1 MFHREDQVIIK
12 ANQYDVVRSK
22 KTLRVMSGVMNSYNK
37 TVERTDFDGYGL
49 VLDLS
54 DSFAHVY
61 LPNRSRKLL
70 KISNLIVVAK
80 WNKNNKKM

>member
-1 MFHREDQVIIK
+1 MLPREDPLYIK

-22 KTLRVMSGVMNSYNK
+22 KTLKVLSGVMNSYNRTIEK
-37 TVERTDFDGYGL
+37 TDFEGYGL

-61 LPNRSRKLL
+61 LPNRTRKLL
-70 KISNLIVVAK
+70 KIDNLIVVAK
-80 WNKNNKKM
+80 WK

>member
-1 MFHREDQVIIK
+1 MLHREDQVHIK

-22 KTLRVMSGVMNSYNK
+22 KTLKVLSGVMNSYNRTIEK
-37 TVERTDFDGYGL
+37 TDFEGYGL

-61 LPNRSRKLL
+61 LPNRTRKLL
-70 KISNLIVVAK
+70 KIDNLIVIAK
-80 WNKNNKKM
+80 WK